1 MRRVNRC
8 LLSGVLAGVLIFS
21 PVSMVTVLAQGH
33 HGGSGGQHCG
43 QSTPNS
49 VTYYYCGGHEAHHH
63 ENGVCPYAGEAAG
76 AVGTDEPYYYC
87 GDHEAHHHENG
98 VCPYAGEAAGAV
110 GTDEPYYYCGDHEA
124 HHHENGVC
132 PYAGEAGVS
141 LAPTDI
147 KVSDNGSETSEFLS
161 AIDSREFGKRH
172 RNDFVIKCKNICIGR
187 IGY

>member
-21 PVSMVTVLAQGH
+21 PVSMVTVLAHGH

-76 AVGTDEPYYYC
+76 SAGTDESYYYC
-87 GDHEAHHHENG
+87 GDHEAHHHEN
-98 VCPYAGEAAGAV
+98 VV
-110 GTDEPYYYCGDHEA
+110 R
-124 HHHENGVC
+124 